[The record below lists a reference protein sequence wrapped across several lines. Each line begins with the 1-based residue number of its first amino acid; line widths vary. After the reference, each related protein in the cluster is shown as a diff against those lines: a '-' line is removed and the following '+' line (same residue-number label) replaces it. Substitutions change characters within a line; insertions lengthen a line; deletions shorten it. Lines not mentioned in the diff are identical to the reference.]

1 MKKEIKKFLTEE
13 EIRYIE
19 EKLDFEF
26 QKKHL
31 LQQAFTRK
39 SLGVEC
45 NIPYNGA
52 LKIIGDDIL
61 RVFLRRDS
69 PYAIATAE
77 VLLYGT
83 GTEIDPFDNY
93 FEFLEKIKESGY
105 KTIEQYFNNI
115 VYPVD
120 YMVPSCIE
128 YLMFD
133 KLILMNETDIINGV
147 AKNNEVLIE
156 LLKSILAAVAIDPN
170 CNWDFN
176 ILSNVYKNIVNE
188 DRVIYVDIRRDVVE
202 FIDQWYFKMC
212 KQFVAY
218 DYEYDSNLKQYFCSS
233 KINIDNN
240 YNLNFNSNGKTKKEA
255 RRNCAIAIF
264 KYLKSKEYFSKNKT
278 LEIELRKL
286 KEDGSNAINL
296 LQELSQK
303 DLAPTPNYEFNVEYD
318 DNGNPKWGCNLDLSY
333 QIIDEPGICPPK
345 IWSELTRTDKKYTEK
360 KAAKKAAAF
369 KLLDR
374 VNYEIKRLQGIADIE
389 IIRVNDKPN
398 KE

>member
-19 EKLDFEF
+19 EKLEFKF

-39 SLGVEC
+39 SLGVEY
-45 NIPYNGA
+45 NIPYNGP

-61 RVFLRRDS
+61 RAYLRRDT
-69 PYAIATAE
+69 PYEIATSE
-77 VLLYGT
+77 SLFNPDIPG
-83 GTEIDPFDNY
+83 INPFDNY
-93 FEFLEKIKESGY
+93 HEFLENIKDNGY
-105 KTIEQYFNNI
+105 KTIEQYFNTLDI
-115 VYPVD
+115 VD
-120 YMVPSCIE
+120 MFIPSCIE

-133 KLILMNETDIINGV
+133 NLILMNETDKINGV

-188 DRVIYVDIRRDVVE
+188 DRVMLMDIRRDVVE

-212 KQFVAY
+212 KQFVPY
-218 DYEYDSNLKQYFCSS
+218 NYEYDSNLKEYFCSTE
-233 KINIDNN
+233 INIDNN
-240 YNLNFNSNGKTKKEA
+240 YSLNFNSNGKTKKEA
-255 RRNCAIAIF
+255 RRICAIAIF

-303 DLAPTPNYEFNVEYD
+303 GLVPTPNYEFKVEYD
-318 DNGNPKWGCNLDLSY
+318 DNGNPEWKCDLDLSY
-333 QIIDEPGICPPK
+333 KTIDEPSLIPHLGYTSPFEQK
-345 IWSELTRTDKKYTEK
+345 IYTDK
-360 KAAKKAAAF
+360 KAAKKAAAKHF
-369 KLLDR
+369 LSSL
-374 VNYEIKRLQGIADIE
+374 NCEIKRLQGVCDIE
-389 IIRVNDKPN
+389 IFRVKNDTN
-398 KE
+398 K